1 MKQEISKF
9 PSFNHS
15 GKEHIINTFTS
26 KECDKSA
33 ENKDVTSNIFM
44 EAKLKN
50 VSRKCFETEANGF
63 KVILDFPKQNNC
75 EMEETQLKEV
85 KQIMLTLQKEQTT
98 QKM

>member
-1 MKQEISKF
+1 
-9 PSFNHS
+9 
-15 GKEHIINTFTS
+15 
-26 KECDKSA
+26 
-33 ENKDVTSNIFM
+33 M

-50 VSRKCFETEANGF
+50 VSHKCLETEVNGF

-85 KQIMLTLQKEQTT
+85 KQIMLTLLKEQTT

>member
-33 ENKDVTSNIFM
+33 ENKDVTSLLIYLANKGYI
-44 EAKLKN
+44 KIT
-50 VSRKCFETEANGF
+50 ETEDKSLFSTEKGF
-63 KVILDFPKQNNC
+63 I
-75 EMEETQLKEV
+75 
-85 KQIMLTLQKEQTT
+85 I
-98 QKM
+98 

>member
-33 ENKDVTSNIFM
+33 ENKDVKS
-44 EAKLKN
+44 KG
-50 VSRKCFETEANGF
+50 RCRDDNGTGWE
-63 KVILDFPKQNNC
+63 PSC
-75 EMEETQLKEV
+75 
-85 KQIMLTLQKEQTT
+85 
-98 QKM
+98 